1 MSRIKVL
8 VVEDSPVMRELVT
21 HILGSDPEI
30 AIVGVA
36 ASGEEAVAAAARLRP
51 DVITMDINLPGIN
64 GYEATRRIME
74 TSPTR
79 IIIVSSSYDPED
91 VARSLRVV
99 EAGALTI
106 LPPPLGIGHPEFQ
119 ARSAELIRFVKLM
132 SEIKVVR
139 RWPKAPVAAPAQAA
153 SRIEVKPAAN
163 KIEVVAM
170 GASTGGPLVLKTIL
184 AGLGPGFPAPVLI
197 VQHMSPGFVPG
208 LAEWL
213 RQSTGFPVQVAQD
226 RQEILGGQAYLAP
239 DGCHMGLDRG
249 GRIELSDGPPIDGLR
264 PTVAALFRSLAQFYG
279 PRAVGI
285 LLTGMG
291 DDGVAEMAR
300 MKEKGA
306 VTIAQDKESSV
317 VHGMPGEAIKL
328 GAAMYILGPEQIAE
342 LLKTLI
348 EPDRKAQKARGQ

>member
-1 MSRIKVL
+1 MNRVSVL
-8 VVEDSPVMRELVT
+8 VVEDSPVVRDLIT
-21 HILGSDPEI
+21 HILRRDPEI
-30 AIVGVA
+30 AVIGAA
-36 ASGEEAVAAAARLRP
+36 ASGEAAVAAAARLRP

-79 IIIVSSSYDPED
+79 IIIVSGSYDARD

-106 LPPPLGIGHPEFQ
+106 LPPPLGLGHPDFQ
-119 ARSAELIRFVKLM
+119 ARAAELVRIVKLM

-139 RWPKAPVAAPAQAA
+139 RWPRTAAQVTP
-153 SRIEVKPAAN
+153 SPSLEIKRTPR
-163 KIEVVAM
+163 KIEVVAL
-170 GASTGGPLVLKTIL
+170 GASTGGPLVLKKIL
-184 AGLGPGFPAPVLI
+184 AGLGLGFPAPVLI

-213 RQSTGFPVQVAQD
+213 RESTGFPVQVAHD
-226 RQEILGGQAYLAP
+226 RQEISGGQAYLAP
-239 DGCHMGLDRG
+239 DGFHMGVDRW
-249 GRIELSDGPPIDGLR
+249 GRIELSDEPPVDGLR
-264 PTVAALFRSLAQFYG
+264 PAIAPLFKSLARFYG

-291 DDGVAEMAR
+291 DDGVAAMAR
-300 MKEKGA
+300 MKETGA
-306 VTIAQDKESSV
+306 VTIAQDKETSV

-328 GAAMYILGPEQIAE
+328 GAALYVLGPEQIAE
-342 LLKTLI
+342 LLKTLT
-348 EPDRKAQKARGQ
+348 EPDRKA

>member
-1 MSRIKVL
+1 MNRINVL
-8 VVEDSPVMRELVT
+8 VVEDSPTVRELIT
-21 HILGSDPEI
+21 HILGSDPDI
-30 AIVGVA
+30 AVVGTAV
-36 ASGEEAVAAAARLRP
+36 SGEDAVAAAARLRP
-51 DVITMDINLPGIN
+51 DLITMDINLPGIN

-74 TSPTR
+74 TCPTR
-79 IIIVSSSYDPED
+79 IIIVSASHDPKD

-106 LPPPLGIGHPEFQ
+106 LPPPLGLGHPEFQ
-119 ARSAELIRFVKLM
+119 IRAAELIRTVKLM

-139 RWPKAPVAAPAQAA
+139 RWPKAPAPAKAAP
-153 SRIEVKPAAN
+153 RVEVKPVPK
-163 KIEVVAM
+163 KIELVAM

-226 RQEILGGQAYLAP
+226 RQEILPGQAYLAP
-239 DGCHMGLDRG
+239 DGFHMGVDRF
-249 GRIELSDGPPIDGLR
+249 GRVELNTAPPVGGLR
-264 PTVAALFRSLAQFYG
+264 PAVAPLFRSVAQTYG
-279 PRAVGI
+279 PSAVAI

-291 DDGVAEMAR
+291 DDGVAEMAL

-328 GAAMYILGPEQIAE
+328 GAALYALGPEQIAE
-342 LLKTLI
+342 LLKNLI
-348 EPDRKAQKARGQ
+348 EPDQKRDQR